1 MVRLCTETNC
11 VWLWKTWL
19 LLDCFLFIRPCHK
32 IILLTRHLCSQI
44 VIYKFV
50 NTIWKLSATDSFNK
64 EDKIVQ
70 DFYMWNLFV
79 SLEKYVKYENTFFYY
94 LWFSSGLTLLNFEMF
109 FRAWVKWKRKVYAA
123 HKKESLIYLR
133 NKLYYYSLFKT
144 VTANITSSNF
154 LNNHSYQ
161 KL

>member
-1 MVRLCTETNC
+1 MIRLCAETNC

-19 LLDCFLFIRPCHK
+19 LLDCFLVIRPCHK

-79 SLEKYVKYENTFFYY
+79 SLENLFVTKIRSFTLFVVFIMFNFIEFWDVVQLNERERFMLPTRKRVWSIWETNYIIILY
-94 LWFSSGLTLLNFEMF
+94 LKLLQP
-109 FRAWVKWKRKVYAA
+109 
-123 HKKESLIYLR
+123 
-133 NKLYYYSLFKT
+133 T
-144 VTANITSSNF
+144 
-154 LNNHSYQ
+154 
-161 KL
+161 